1 MIEAWLRLS
10 EMIASASSNSG
21 SNTPP
26 LASKQA
32 AKTIASSLPRCL
44 AIACSSSRCSVC
56 APQMNRTEA
65 MPKPNSSIAL
75 FAAAMTSG

>member
-10 EMIASASSNSG
+10 EMIASASSMSG

-32 AKTIASSLPRCL
+32 ANTIASALPRCL
-44 AIACSSSRCSVC
+44 AIACSSPRCRVC

-65 MPKPNSSIAL
+65 MRTKIRPSP
-75 FAAAMTSG
+75 AAPPR